1 MRTANSTGP
10 LRRFE
15 SLDHWRGVAC
25 LLVVVYHSTIVYL
38 ASVPAATS
46 GWAHAAAEFTHHFNV
61 GVALFFVISGYCIA
75 AAADNA
81 RRKNSST
88 GEYFIR
94 RIRRIYPP
102 YWIVVAFSI
111 GLFFLFD
118 YGWTHPLLSTE
129 PWAQYRPWWYSASQ
143 WAGNLTL
150 TETWRSHLF
159 GGIRGHFPGQAWTLC
174 YEEQFYF
181 VTGMALLFARKR
193 FFETMAVVSL
203 ATLAT
208 SYAASAMGAT
218 VSGFFF
224 DGSWLLFA
232 AGVAAFYRIHYARAW
247 MRVALDA
254 VLLLLIPASLI
265 VRVPIYGA
273 VVGFVFAA
281 ALPLLF
287 RFDAPVAASPVL
299 TPLLRCGQMCYSLYL
314 VHQIPVKGV
323 TMLLYRMGV
332 QNATSTLLIATPASV
347 AVSVLLGWG
356 FYRVVERRFLNP
368 KSPTAV
374 PQAQPAV
381 FMKAAV

>member
-1 MRTANSTGP
+1 VTRDETRTP

-25 LLVVVYHSTIVYL
+25 LLVVIYHSTIVYL
-38 ASVPAATS
+38 ASASASTS
-46 GWAHAAAEFTHHFNV
+46 SWTHAVAEFTHHFNV

-94 RIRRIYPP
+94 RFRRIYPP
-102 YWIVVAFSI
+102 YWIVVVFSI
-111 GLFFLFD
+111 GLFFVLD

-129 PWAQYRPWWYSASQ
+129 PWAQYRPWWYSPSQ
-143 WAGNLTL
+143 WFGNLTL

-193 FFETMAVVSL
+193 FFETMAVVSM
-203 ATLAT
+203 ATLAA
-208 SYAASAMGAT
+208 SSAASATGVA

-232 AGVAAFYRIHYARAW
+232 AGVAAYYRIHHARGAA
-247 MRVALDA
+247 VAACDA
-254 VLLLLIPASLI
+254 VLWLLIPLSFWL
-265 VRVPIYGA
+265 RVPIYGA

-281 ALPLLF
+281 ALPWLY
-287 RFDAPVAASPVL
+287 RVDRPVASATAL

-323 TMLLYRMGV
+323 TMWLFRSGV
-332 QNATSTLLIATPASV
+332 QSAGATLLIATPAALVVSV
-347 AVSVLLGWG
+347 ALGWG
-356 FYRVVERRFLNP
+356 FHVLVERRFLNP
-368 KSPTAV
+368 KTTPL
-374 PQAQPAV
+374 PRPEPAV
-381 FMKAAV
+381 FARAAV

>member
-1 MRTANSTGP
+1 MSGP

-25 LLVVVYHSTIVYL
+25 LLVVIYHSTIVYL
-38 ASVPAATS
+38 ASAPASTS
-46 GWAHAAAEFTHHFNV
+46 SWPHAIAAFTHHFNV

-94 RIRRIYPP
+94 RFRRIYPP
-102 YWIVVAFSI
+102 YWIVVVFSI
-111 GLFFLFD
+111 GLFFLVD

-129 PWAQYRPWWYSASQ
+129 PWTQYRPWWYSPSQ
-143 WAGNLTL
+143 WFGNLTL

-193 FFETMAVVSL
+193 FFETMAAVSI

-208 SYAASAMGAT
+208 SYTANAMGLA

-232 AGVAAFYRIHYARAW
+232 AGVAAFYRIHYAPPVVAR
-247 MRVALDA
+247 ALDA
-254 VLLLLIPASLI
+254 VLLLLIPASFI

-273 VVGFVFAA
+273 VVGFTFAA

-287 RFDAPVAASPVL
+287 RFDARIATSPPL

-323 TMLLYRMGV
+323 TMWLFRSGA
-332 QNATSTLLIATPASV
+332 QSAAATLLIATPAAI
-347 AVSVLLGWG
+347 AVSVTLGWG
-356 FYRVVERRFLNP
+356 FHVLVERRFLNP
-368 KSPTAV
+368 KTAPLV
-374 PQAQPAV
+374 QPERPV
-381 FMKAAV
+381 FAKAAV